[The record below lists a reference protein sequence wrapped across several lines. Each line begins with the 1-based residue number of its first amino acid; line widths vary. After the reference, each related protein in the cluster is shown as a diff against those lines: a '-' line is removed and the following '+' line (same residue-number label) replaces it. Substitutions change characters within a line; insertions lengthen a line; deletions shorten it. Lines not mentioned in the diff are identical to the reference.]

1 MKIVCKTAFDITA
14 TGVTGRYRS
23 TRLPFKDRAGT
34 IIETEAH
41 WNRSRNQQRNWESIT
56 QVLGLRTQA
65 LNLTDPVRDDQH
77 WQFEFE
83 IEADSVYGSVD
94 QPFELLYADCEGVPM
109 ILNLDETAVA
119 TPLLRTLG
127 QDQNIWFFE
136 LPINN

>member
-65 LNLTDPVRDDQH
+65 LNLTDPVRNGSC
-77 WQFEFE
+77 WQFDFE
-83 IEADSVYGSVD
+83 IEATNVYGSID

-109 ILNLDETAVA
+109 ILNLDETEVT
-119 TPLLRTLG
+119 TPLLCAHG
-127 QDQNIWFFE
+127 EQQNIWFGII
-136 LPINN
+136 PYK

>member
-1 MKIVCKTAFDITA
+1 MKIYCETTFDITA
-14 TGVTGRYRS
+14 TGVTGRYRA
-23 TRLPFKDRAGT
+23 TRLPFKDCAGT

-65 LNLTDPVRDDQH
+65 LNLTDPVRNGSR
-77 WQFEFE
+77 WQFDFE
-83 IEADSVYGSVD
+83 IEATNVYGSIE

-109 ILNLDETAVA
+109 ILNLDETAVT
-119 TPLLRTLG
+119 TPLLCSHG
-127 QDQNIWFFE
+127 SNQNIWFFE

>member
-1 MKIVCKTAFDITA
+1 MKIYCETVFDITA
-14 TGVTGRYRS
+14 TGVTGRYRA
-23 TRLPFKDRAGT
+23 TRLPFQDQSGT

-65 LNLTDPVRDDQH
+65 LNLTDPVHKDQRWH
-77 WQFEFE
+77 FEFE
-83 IEADSVYGSVD
+83 IEADSVYGPSD

-109 ILNLDETAVA
+109 ILNLDETAVT
-119 TPLLRTLG
+119 TPLLCIHG
-127 QDQNIWFFE
+127 ADQNIWFRE